1 MNYTGRIIL
10 TDDISEAIAKTKQ
23 GLAASDF
30 RVFNENDPLKI
41 KDAREIIRQAHL
53 TSESKKTII
62 IAAQAFGEDAQ
73 SALLKV
79 LEEPPNNI
87 EFVIITKNKNALLP
101 TIRSRMMIEL
111 DRKEKT
117 LADFELDLYKI
128 DLEKITHFLKANT
141 SKASNNDGS
150 NNDDTDT
157 SSTNAND
164 TKDSTTKAN
173 SAKDNSSAKAS
184 STKTNSTKDSRIK
197 ARELVQSLLFALHKL
212 NIKLE
217 EDELDMF
224 DEAIV
229 EVDNYRKIQHTL
241 LPLLLMVHNKIRVKQ

>member
-10 TDDISEAIAKTKQ
+10 TDGISEAIAKTKQ

-157 SSTNAND
+157 SSTNANN

-212 NIKLE
+212 IINLYNRLIKHIKLIFFK
-217 EDELDMF
+217 F
-224 DEAIV
+224 DI
-229 EVDNYRKIQHTL
+229 
-241 LPLLLMVHNKIRVKQ
+241 

>member
-141 SKASNNDGS
+141 GKASNNDGSNNDGS

-164 TKDSTTKAN
+164 
-173 SAKDNSSAKAS
+173 
-184 STKTNSTKDSRIK
+184 TKDSRIK